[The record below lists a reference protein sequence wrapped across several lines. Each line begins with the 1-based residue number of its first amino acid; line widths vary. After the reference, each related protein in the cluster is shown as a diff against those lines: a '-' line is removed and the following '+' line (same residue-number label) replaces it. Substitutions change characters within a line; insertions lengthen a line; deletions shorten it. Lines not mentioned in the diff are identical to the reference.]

1 MSDVSGVPVPG
12 RPPGHQHGPG
22 TPAAAGQCSK
32 QNIQGLPTPRAGSEY
47 DDLHAHGA
55 DRYAPTD
62 LRAFAARVDLI
73 TASEYEDDLRAYGA
87 GRYVPIAP
95 TEMKLC
101 DMSGANFERPA
112 PAQQPTPLQSAKLRL
127 NSLMQSAKLQFH
139 RVKCAQLGG
148 LLCAQAEDMA
158 QGVPGA
164 TLAVRHTA
172 FDWALSMLAAS
183 PGKPLSPYE
192 QSATL
197 HEMANEVFA
206 ARDNMQQF
214 LEEQELWLAEDHI
227 AFEAASCIQAVHS
240 LVAQERPYAQDKDNA
255 QYLEQENELL
265 CVQVVHSLAAQ
276 ERPCAQEKDNAQYL
290 EQKNGLRIQ
299 VGVFCERETNTV
311 AAAGPET
318 GVREMDMTVAA
329 KIFAVAHQDHYVS
342 KSIAA
347 DAPTGSTL
355 NEPESRAFA
364 TDPRPHASRAKVK
377 VGPLARIRIN
387 NEVYT

>member
-1 MSDVSGVPVPG
+1 MQV
-12 RPPGHQHGPG
+12 
-22 TPAAAGQCSK
+22 
-32 QNIQGLPTPRAGSEY
+32 QGLPHPRVGSEY

-87 GRYVPIAP
+87 GHYVPTTP
-95 TEMKLC
+95 T
-101 DMSGANFERPA
+101 D
-112 PAQQPTPLQSAKLRL
+112 LR
-127 NSLMQSAKLQFH
+127 AFA
-139 RVKCAQLGG
+139 AQLHLITGSEYETALRACANMDDLRACVTMMDPFISRMDDEDKARDSE
-148 LLCAQAEDMA
+148 LLCVQADMNAALELEAQERRRGLD
-158 QGVPGA
+158 
-164 TLAVRHTA
+164 
-172 FDWALSMLAAS
+172 
-183 PGKPLSPYE
+183 
-192 QSATL
+192 
-197 HEMANEVFA
+197 
-206 ARDNMQQF
+206 
-214 LEEQELWLAEDHI
+214 EELELWLAEDHI
-227 AFEAASCIQAVHS
+227 AFKAASRIQAVHS
-240 LVAQERPYAQDKDNA
+240 LVAQERPCAQDKDNA

-290 EQKNGLRIQ
+290 EQENELLCVQKNDGLRIQ
-299 VGVFCERETNTV
+299 KGVFC
-311 AAAGPET
+311 
-318 GVREMDMTVAA
+318 VREMDMTVAA

-355 NEPESRAFA
+355 NELESRAFT

-387 NEVYT
+387 DEVYT

>member
-1 MSDVSGVPVPG
+1 M
-12 RPPGHQHGPG
+12 
-22 TPAAAGQCSK
+22 
-32 QNIQGLPTPRAGSEY
+32 QNGQGLPPRAGSEY

-87 GRYVPIAP
+87 GRYVPTAP
-95 TEMKLC
+95 T
-101 DMSGANFERPA
+101 D
-112 PAQQPTPLQSAKLRL
+112 LR
-127 NSLMQSAKLQFH
+127 AFA
-139 RVKCAQLGG
+139 AQLDLITASEYEDALRACANMDDLRACAAMMDPFISRMDDEDKARESE
-148 LLCAQAEDMA
+148 LLCVQADMNEALELEAQE
-158 QGVPGA
+158 
-164 TLAVRHTA
+164 RRR
-172 FDWALSMLAAS
+172 AL
-183 PGKPLSPYE
+183 
-192 QSATL
+192 
-197 HEMANEVFA
+197 
-206 ARDNMQQF
+206 D
-214 LEEQELWLAEDHI
+214 EELELWLAENHI
-227 AFEAASCIQAVHS
+227 AFEAASRIQAVHS
-240 LVAQERPYAQDKDNA
+240 LVAQERPCAQDKDNA

-290 EQKNGLRIQ
+290 EQENELLCVQENDGLRIQ
-299 VGVFCERETNTV
+299 VGVFCEREMDTV

-329 KIFAVAHQDHYVS
+329 NIFAVAHKDHYIS

-355 NEPESRAFA
+355 NEPESRVF
-364 TDPRPHASRAKVK
+364 TTNPRPHASRAKVK
-377 VGPLARIRIN
+377 IGPLARIRIDDDASGLTTKSTKSTLR